1 METNIRNRKSTKK
14 LTKDPD
20 DNNKTIENIGDNDSE
35 KDSLLRN
42 ERLQRPDPT
51 SDKPALKKENSPNQ
65 TEQLN
70 SVDIES
76 SLVNFLDSGTVSLT
90 FDLIPLVIFVIAFC
104 TRIYKLWTPN
114 NIV

>member
-1 METNIRNRKSTKK
+1 METNLRNRKSTKR
-14 LTKDPD
+14 LAKDLD
-20 DNNKTIENIGDNDSE
+20 DNKPIENIGDIDSE

-42 ERLQRPDPT
+42 ERLQRPEATGDE
-51 SDKPALKKENSPNQ
+51 PALQKENGSKKI
-65 TEQLN
+65 EKSN

-76 SLVNFLDSGTVSLT
+76 SLVNLLDSGTVSLT
-90 FDLIPLVIFVIAFC
+90 FDLIPLVIFVLTFC